1 MAIPAHIAIIM
12 DGNGRWA
19 MQRGL
24 PRNAGHRVGVE
35 ALRQT
40 VRTCGE
46 IGVKYLTVF
55 AFSSE
60 NWSRPQTEVTELM
73 GLLKLFIR
81 KDLAELHKNGVRVRI
96 IGERKTLKPDILGLL
111 VEAEQLTVDNRN
123 LDLIIAFNYGAR
135 DEMVRAIGKLGGMI
149 ERGELSPDR
158 ITDQT
163 ISSQLD
169 TAGIPDPELIIRTSG
184 EQRLSNFLL
193 WQAAYSEF
201 VFLPCYWPDFSRDD
215 LMAAI
220 AEYEARDRRFGGL
233 DAQAFAT

>member
-1 MAIPAHIAIIM
+1 MAVPAHIAIIM

-60 NWSRPQTEVTELM
+60 NWSRPQTEITELM

-81 KDLAELHKNGVRVRI
+81 RDLAELHKNGVRVRV
-96 IGERKTLKPDILGLL
+96 IGERETLKPDILALL
-111 VEAEQLTVDNRN
+111 VEAEQLTADNRN

-135 DEMVRAIGKLGGMI
+135 DEMVRAIGKVAGMVR
-149 ERGELSPDR
+149 RGELSPEC
-158 ITDQT
+158 ITDET

-215 LMAAI
+215 LVAAI
-220 AEYEARDRRFGGL
+220 ADYEARDRRFGGL
-233 DAQAFAT
+233 AAQAVAT